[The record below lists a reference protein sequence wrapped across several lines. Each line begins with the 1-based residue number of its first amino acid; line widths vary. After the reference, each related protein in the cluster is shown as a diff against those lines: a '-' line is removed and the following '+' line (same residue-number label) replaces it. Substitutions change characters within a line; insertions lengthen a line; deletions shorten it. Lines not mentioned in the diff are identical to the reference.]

1 MRKNIYSASRREF
14 LANATTVAMASPFM
28 LRPLKNLA
36 LPSDRLNHACIGV
49 GGMGAFDL
57 QNFKSHPKVNIV
69 AICDVD
75 ENNLKKAAEILPGAR
90 TYTDWRELLQK
101 EKKHIDSVNVTVPDH
116 NHFIIA
122 YHAIRAGKNVYCQ
135 KPLCHDVAEIRA
147 LTQAAVR
154 AGVVTQ
160 LGTQV
165 AATAGDRIG
174 VQLLRE
180 GVIGKVKH
188 AYLCSNRP
196 GAVEAYRLVGP
207 RPAQGQEPPATLH
220 WDTWIGTAPV
230 RPYVPDIY
238 HQTKWRA
245 WQDFG
250 TGWSGDI
257 GCHIFDPV
265 WKGLGLK
272 APLSVIA
279 EVQQSWKDSPERRAD
294 TWPQANHITWKFP
307 GTDLT
312 EPELTLEW
320 FDGAFYPPEEIR
332 ALYSV
337 EKYPAESSILIGSKG
352 ALLIPH
358 QGTPVLLPEDKF
370 GGHPLPKLEDQNHY
384 HNFVNACLGGP
395 PTQSHFAQTGP
406 MTEAIILG
414 TVAIRVPDTLLQW
427 DSASMK
433 IPNHPEAEKYL
444 KRSYRKGWE
453 VKGFN

>member
-1 MRKNIYSASRREF
+1 MRKDIYSASRREF

-250 TGWSGDI
+250 TG
-257 GCHIFDPV
+257 
-265 WKGLGLK
+265 
-272 APLSVIA
+272 
-279 EVQQSWKDSPERRAD
+279 
-294 TWPQANHITWKFP
+294 
-307 GTDLT
+307 
-312 EPELTLEW
+312 
-320 FDGAFYPPEEIR
+320 
-332 ALYSV
+332 
-337 EKYPAESSILIGSKG
+337 
-352 ALLIPH
+352 
-358 QGTPVLLPEDKF
+358 
-370 GGHPLPKLEDQNHY
+370 
-384 HNFVNACLGGP
+384 
-395 PTQSHFAQTGP
+395 
-406 MTEAIILG
+406 
-414 TVAIRVPDTLLQW
+414 
-427 DSASMK
+427 
-433 IPNHPEAEKYL
+433 
-444 KRSYRKGWE
+444 
-453 VKGFN
+453 

>member
-1 MRKNIYSASRREF
+1 MKKEKLSVSRRKF
-14 LANATTVAMASPFM
+14 LFSAATAALTPS
-28 LRPLKNLA
+28 LLLKS
-36 LPSDRLNHACIGV
+36 LPAAAQDRVLKHACIGV
-49 GGMGAFDL
+49 GGMGAYDL
-57 QNFKSHPKVNIV
+57 QNFKSHPRLQIV

-75 ENNLKKAAEILPGAR
+75 ENNLKKASEILPNAR
-90 TYTDWRELLQK
+90 TYTDWRELLKK
-101 EKKHIDSVNVTVPDH
+101 EKKNIDSVNVTVPDH

-122 YHAIRAGKNVYCQ
+122 YHAILAGKHVYCQ
-135 KPLCHDVAEIRA
+135 KPLCHDVAEIRI
-147 LTQAAVR
+147 LTKASIK

-165 AATAGDRIG
+165 AATAGDRTG
-174 VQLLRE
+174 VQWLRE
-180 GVIGKVKH
+180 GIIGKVKH

-196 GAVEAYRLVGP
+196 GAVATYRLVGP
-207 RPAQGQEPPATLH
+207 RPAEGQTPPAQLN
-220 WDTWIGTAPV
+220 WDIWTGTAPM
-230 RPYVPDIY
+230 RPYVKDIY

-279 EVQQSWKDSPERRAD
+279 EVQKSWQDSPERRAD
-294 TWPQANHITWKFP
+294 TWPQADHITWQFP
-307 GTDLT
+307 ANELT
-312 EPELTLEW
+312 ASEGLTLEW
-320 FDGAFYPPEEIR
+320 FDGEFYPPEEIR

-337 EKYPAESSILIGSKG
+337 EKYPAESSMLIGTEG

-358 QGTPVLLPEDKF
+358 QGTPVLLPETKF
-370 GGHPLPKLEDQNHY
+370 KDYKLPQMDEQNHY

-395 PTQSHFAQTGP
+395 KTKSHFAQSGP

-414 TVAIRVPDTLLQW
+414 TVAIRVPDTLLEW
-427 DSASMK
+427 DAVNMK
-433 IPNHPEAEKYL
+433 FPNNPKAEKYL
-444 KRSYRKGWE
+444 RRVYRKGWH
-453 VKGFN
+453 VKGIF

>member
-1 MRKNIYSASRREF
+1 MRKDIYSASRREF

-272 APLSVIA
+272 APFSVIA

-370 GGHPLPKLEDQNHY
+370 GDHPLPKLEDQNHY

-427 DSASMK
+427 DSANMK